1 MENKNSS
8 PLDLVK
14 SLQIEMGHIHL
25 KLQKTTVIHTLEL
38 ASLEPVGDDRM
49 WCDTSGVLKKVV
61 RLEKMIESIC
71 CQQILLCSLA
81 LHFTMSMCPLWANLK
96 MD

>member
-25 KLQKTTVIHTLEL
+25 KLQKTTVIQTLEL
-38 ASLEPVGDDRM
+38 ASLEPVGDGRM
-49 WCDTSGVLKKVV
+49 WCDTSGVLKKMV
-61 RLEKMIESIC
+61 RLEKMNRYV
-71 CQQILLCSLA
+71 
-81 LHFTMSMCPLWANLK
+81 ANK
-96 MD
+96 SCFAV

>member
-14 SLQIEMGHIHL
+14 FLQIEMGHIHL
-25 KLQKTTVIHTLEL
+25 KLQKTTVILTLEL

-49 WCDTSGVLKKVV
+49 WCDTSGV
-61 RLEKMIESIC
+61 
-71 CQQILLCSLA
+71 
-81 LHFTMSMCPLWANLK
+81 
-96 MD
+96 